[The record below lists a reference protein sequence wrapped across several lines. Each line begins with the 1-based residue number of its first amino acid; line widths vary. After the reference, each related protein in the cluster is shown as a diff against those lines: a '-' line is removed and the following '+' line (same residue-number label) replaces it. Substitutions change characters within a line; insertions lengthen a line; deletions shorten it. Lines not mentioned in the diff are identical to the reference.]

1 MRIGTVIGYEITEN
15 RDAEDK
21 SLMLQVEISGED
33 DVQTVE
39 YMQASG
45 VDHNPPIGSAV
56 VVNDLG
62 QAWAVAMGADDFVEP
77 ESESGEYE
85 IYASDGVTKKSRV
98 KCKVDGVVELNG
110 TADFAV
116 RYSKLEAAFN
126 DLQSKWNT
134 FANAYVPGGPG
145 GIGTPPTAIPSTGDI
160 TQAKITEVKVP

>member
-1 MRIGTVIGYEITEN
+1 MRIGTVIGYEVTEN

-21 SLMLQVEISGED
+21 SLMLQVEISSED
-33 DVQTVE
+33 DPQTVE

-62 QAWAVAMGADDFVEP
+62 QAWKIAMGADDFVEP
-77 ESESGEYE
+77 ESDSGEYE
-85 IYASDGVTKKSRV
+85 IYASNGIAKKSRV
-98 KCKVDGVVELNG
+98 KCKVDGTVELNG

-134 FANAYVPGGPG
+134 FATLYAPGGPA
-145 GIGTPPTAIPSTGDI
+145 GIGTPPSASTSSGDI
-160 TQAKITEVKVP
+160 TQAKVTEIKVP